1 MHTRDGIWYVCEW
14 TCAWEGAS
22 RRIPRRRC
30 VQEGASNTSYHRHV
44 AGVWYGCV
52 RSQSVVRTRVVG
64 VLARCSDRVWCCVD
78 CTSTV
83 IPPCL

>member
-44 AGVWYGCV
+44 GGVWYGCV
-52 RSQSVVRTRVVG
+52 RSQSVVRVPSATSLVARTACG
-64 VLARCSDRVWCCVD
+64 VA
-78 CTSTV
+78 
-83 IPPCL
+83 